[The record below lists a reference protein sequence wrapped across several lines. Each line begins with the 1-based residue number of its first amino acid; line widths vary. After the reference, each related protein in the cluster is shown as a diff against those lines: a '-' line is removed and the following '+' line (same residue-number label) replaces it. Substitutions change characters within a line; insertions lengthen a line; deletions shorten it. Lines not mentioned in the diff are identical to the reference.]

1 MLGEIEGKKRR
12 GQQRMIWLD
21 SITDS
26 VDLNLSKLQE
36 IVGDGGDGH
45 NIVRALVFPVVLY
58 GCESWTTSLD
68 HQRKLVLLL
77 SHFSRVRLCVTP

>member
-45 NIVRALVFPVVLY
+45 NIV
-58 GCESWTTSLD
+58 C
-68 HQRKLVLLL
+68 
-77 SHFSRVRLCVTP
+77 CCC